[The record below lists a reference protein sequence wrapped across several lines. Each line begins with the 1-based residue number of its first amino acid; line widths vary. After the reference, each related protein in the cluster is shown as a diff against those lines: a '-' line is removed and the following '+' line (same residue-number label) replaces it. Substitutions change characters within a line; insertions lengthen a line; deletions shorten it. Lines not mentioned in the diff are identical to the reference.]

1 MTHQLNAALA
11 RIHTADGRI
20 VGAGFLV
27 GARHVL
33 TCAHVVRQ
41 ALALSDGAAPQPTD
55 RVHLRF
61 PLLDAELTLTA
72 TVARWDATLDIAGLI
87 LAEPPPAAAPVRLAA
102 SDDLWE
108 HRFGALGFP
117 ARYDDGVWTS
127 GVLRGRT
134 ANGRIQI
141 DGKADPGYWIKPGF
155 SGTAIWDTELD
166 AVVGMAV
173 TADMDAEVKAAYMIP
188 ARALLAAWPDAP
200 LPAIAPA
207 PPACDPPTARNP
219 FCDRGRINDPAR
231 LFDRTRDLRELRQ
244 ALAAGNSISL
254 VGARQ
259 IGKSSL
265 LYALYTTAED
275 WLPEKRVQYIDL
287 QGVLDEQDFAAE
299 VLEGL
304 GHAPDEKNGLRAVK
318 RALRRENLVLLLD
331 EIEKLNRPAFTQ
343 NLHDLLRALAQR
355 PTLTLAVASHRPL
368 VEIFPPESATS
379 PLHNI
384 FTTRELGPFTAADA
398 RAFLD
403 ARLRGAGV
411 AFAPH
416 EIERLVI
423 ESGGHP
429 AQLQRLAYQLFERYR
444 GATVL

>member
-11 RIHTADGRI
+11 RIHTAEGRI

-27 GARHVL
+27 GARRVL
-33 TCAHVVRQ
+33 TCAHVVRR

-55 RVHLRF
+55 HVHLRF
-61 PLLDAELTLTA
+61 PLLDAELALTA
-72 TVARWDATLDIAGLI
+72 SVARWDATLDIAGLT
-87 LAEPPPAAAPVRLAA
+87 LPEPPPAAKPVRVVA

-108 HRFGALGFP
+108 HRFGAFGFP
-117 ARYDDGVWTS
+117 AGYDDGVWTS

-141 DGKADPGYWIKPGF
+141 DGEDNPGYWIKPGF
-155 SGTAIWDTELD
+155 SGAAIWDTELD

-173 TADMDAEVKAAYMIP
+173 TADRDAEVKAAYMIP
-188 ARALLAAWPDAP
+188 ARELLAAWP
-200 LPAIAPA
+200 AIAHA
-207 PPACDPPTARNP
+207 TTDAHPACDSPSAPNP

-231 LFDRTRDLRELRQ
+231 LFDRTRDLREMRQ
-244 ALAAGNSISL
+244 ALAAGNHLSL

-265 LYALYTTAED
+265 LYALYKTAEA
-275 WLPEKRVQYIDL
+275 WLPDKRVHYIDL
-287 QGVLDEQDFAAE
+287 QGVLDEADFAAE

-368 VEIFPPESATS
+368 GEIFPPESATS

-398 RAFLD
+398 RAFLG
-403 ARLRGAGV
+403 ARMRSAGLT
-411 AFAPH
+411 FAPA

-429 AQLQRLAYQLFERYR
+429 ARLQRLAYQLFEHYR
-444 GATVL
+444 GATV